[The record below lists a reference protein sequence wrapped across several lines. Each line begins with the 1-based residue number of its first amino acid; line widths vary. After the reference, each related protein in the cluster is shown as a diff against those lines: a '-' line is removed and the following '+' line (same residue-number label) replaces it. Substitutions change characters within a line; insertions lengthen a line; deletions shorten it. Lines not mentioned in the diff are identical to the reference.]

1 MISDPKDHD
10 RISGQGPACGFR
22 MRQQTLDSIEG
33 LCIGQTEAVTS
44 RCDRALRGKLCY
56 PVAGMITDV
65 LHRIANHRQSLS
77 REEAR
82 AAMTEVLTGQ
92 CTDAQIAALL
102 VALHMKGETVEEIVG
117 FAEAIRAA
125 AAPLAVSGD
134 STIDVSGTERDAL
147 VDTCGTG
154 GDASGTFNISTA
166 TAVVAAGAGVRVA
179 KHGNRS
185 VTSKC
190 GSADV
195 MEALGVNISLP
206 PSRIA
211 ECLKE
216 VGIAF
221 LFAPAMHSA
230 MKYVQPTRREL
241 RLRTVFNLLGPL
253 TNPARAS
260 AQVVGVYSD
269 DLVEKLAEALSMLG
283 LRRALVVHGSD
294 GLDEITITGP
304 TRVAEVRDGQ
314 VRTYEVTP
322 EEFGLTR
329 APIEAITGGDT
340 AANAGIIRE
349 VLGGKRSACR
359 DVVLLNAAA
368 ALVAAGKSDHLY
380 DALPIA
386 AQSIDSGAAAAKLG
400 ALVEFTQHDA
410 AGSPHTLSS

>member
-1 MISDPKDHD
+1 M
-10 RISGQGPACGFR
+10 
-22 MRQQTLDSIEG
+22 
-33 LCIGQTEAVTS
+33 VT
-44 RCDRALRGKLCY
+44 DQ
-56 PVAGMITDV
+56 MITDA

-82 AAMTEVLTGQ
+82 VVMAEVLAGK

-125 AAPLAVSGD
+125 AAPLGLRPNHTV
-134 STIDVSGTERDAL
+134 DVSGTGRDAL

-166 TAVVAAGAGVRVA
+166 TALVVAGAGVRVA

-195 MEALGVNISLP
+195 MEALGVNINLP
-206 PSRIA
+206 PARLA
-211 ECLKE
+211 DCLEE

-230 MKYVQPTRREL
+230 MKYVQSARREL

-253 TNPARAS
+253 TNPAHAS
-260 AQVVGVYSD
+260 AQVVGVYSAA
-269 DLVEKLAEALSMLG
+269 LVEKLAEALSMLG
-283 LRRALVVHGSD
+283 LHRALVVHGLD

-304 TRVAEVRDGQ
+304 TRIAEVREGTI
-314 VRTYEVTP
+314 RTYEVTP
-322 EEFGLTR
+322 EEFGMQRGT
-329 APIEAITGGDT
+329 IDDISGGD
-340 AANAGIIRE
+340 APANACIIRD
-349 VLGGKRSACR
+349 VL
-359 DVVLLNAAA
+359 
-368 ALVAAGKSDHLY
+368 AGKKI
-380 DALPIA
+380 ALE
-386 AQSIDSGAAAAKLG
+386 G
-400 ALVEFTQHDA
+400 TWCC
-410 AGSPHTLSS
+410 

>member
-1 MISDPKDHD
+1 
-10 RISGQGPACGFR
+10 
-22 MRQQTLDSIEG
+22 
-33 LCIGQTEAVTS
+33 
-44 RCDRALRGKLCY
+44 
-56 PVAGMITDV
+56 MITDA

-82 AAMTEVLTGQ
+82 AVMANVLSGA
-92 CTDAQIAALL
+92 CSDIQIAALL

-125 AAPLAVSGD
+125 ATPLHLHQN
-134 STIDVSGTERDAL
+134 STVDVSGTERDAL

-166 TAVVAAGAGVRVA
+166 TALVVAGAGVRVA

-185 VTSKC
+185 ISSHC

-206 PSRIA
+206 PARIA
-211 ECLKE
+211 ACLEE

-230 MKYVQPTRREL
+230 MKYVQPARREL

-260 AQVVGVYSD
+260 AQVVGVYSAA
-269 DLVEKLAEALSMLG
+269 LVDKLAEALSMLG
-283 LRRALVVHGSD
+283 LHRAMVVHGTD
-294 GLDEITITGP
+294 GLDEITVTGP
-304 TRVAEVRDGQ
+304 TRVAEVREGT

-322 EEFGLTR
+322 EDFGLSR
-329 APIEAITGGDT
+329 SPMEQLVGGDAGRN
-340 AANAGIIRE
+340 AAIIRE
-349 VLGGKRSACR
+349 ILAGRKSACR

-368 ALVAAGKSDHLY
+368 ALVAGNRADHLR
-380 DALPIA
+380 DALPLA
-386 AQSIDSGAAAAKLG
+386 AQSIDSGAATARLE
-400 ALVEFTQHDA
+400 ALIRFTNKA
-410 AGSPHTLSS
+410 L